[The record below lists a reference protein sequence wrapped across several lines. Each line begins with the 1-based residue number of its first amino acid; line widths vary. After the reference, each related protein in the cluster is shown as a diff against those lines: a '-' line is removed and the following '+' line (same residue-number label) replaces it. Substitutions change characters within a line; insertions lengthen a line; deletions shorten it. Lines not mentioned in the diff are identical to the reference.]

1 MLIKQEDVRLY
12 VQENTRPLDV
22 GNGQT
27 REVRMTPQ
35 LWEELEFVQ
44 AMEGVTTAELAV
56 FATEEMSLQG
66 ISFDQAFRAVVA
78 HLTNRW
84 TP

>member
-1 MLIKQEDVRLY
+1 MLIENDQ
-12 VQENTRPLDV
+12 VQEYRRDNTRLIDV
-22 GNGQT
+22 GNGESRQ
-27 REVRMTPQ
+27 VRMTPQ

-44 AMEGVTTAELAV
+44 IMEYVSTAELAV
-56 FATEEMSLQG
+56 YAREEMQLQG

-78 HLTNRW
+78 YLSNRW